1 MTDETPN
8 NEETITT
15 PAEPSWWIADGVP
28 GTGDR
33 PEWLESKFKN
43 VAHLAESYKEL
54 EKRVGYVPEDYDL
67 NKSKYLDP
75 DYAPF
80 QELKEL
86 AKEKRVPKEVMD
98 KMLESID
105 KYMDEFS
112 VDANEEVQKLGD
124 NAKERLT
131 KLNNWA
137 KANLSQES
145 FDALTGSIR
154 TAEGLKALEELRGRM
169 MENNT
174 TVPNG
179 NEGSESNGITLQQ
192 VRDELTTNLEKYK
205 TDPKYRAELQ
215 QRMELASKGSDYVE
229 KR

>member
-8 NEETITT
+8 NEETTT
-15 PAEPSWWIADGVP
+15 PATEPTWWIAEGLP
-28 GTGDR
+28 GSGDR

-54 EKRVGYVPEDYDL
+54 EKRVGYVPEEYDL

-80 QELKEL
+80 QELKDL

-98 KMLESID
+98 KMMDSID

-112 VDANEEVQKLGD
+112 IDASEEVQKLGE

-179 NEGSESNGITLQQ
+179 NEGSESNGVTLEQ
-192 VRDELTTNLEKYK
+192 VRAELTTNLQKYK
-205 TDPKYRAELQ
+205 DDPKYRAELQ